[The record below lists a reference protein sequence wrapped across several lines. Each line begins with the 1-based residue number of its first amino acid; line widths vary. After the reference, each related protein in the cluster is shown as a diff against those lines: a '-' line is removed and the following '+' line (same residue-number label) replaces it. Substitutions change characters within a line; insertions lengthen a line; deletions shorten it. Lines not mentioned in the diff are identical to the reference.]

1 MNARKF
7 LFLFLMVLS
16 ACTTAPKQLA
26 PEVALTKISFGSCAH
41 PKFPQP
47 IWSAMQGLHPQVYLA
62 MGDNVYGSSPQDKP
76 LDQAYLKQAQIP
88 EYKHFHDEV
97 PFLGTWDDHDYG
109 QNDGGADNPDKKMAR
124 EEFLKYL
131 PYAKPL
137 VPQNGEGIYHSVQ
150 MGPEGQR
157 INFIFLD
164 TRWFRSPLVIN
175 PKPKSKLDRFLPS
188 PDKTATV
195 LGETQWAWL
204 SEELKRPAD
213 LIVVISSIQLI
224 PNDHKFEK
232 WGNFPLER
240 KRMLELLSLAPHPLI
255 VLSGDRHFAEI
266 SHEIVNKKEILEIT
280 ASSINRAKDIPEEKN
295 IARIG
300 PRFTPENFG
309 WLQIDW
315 SARKY
320 AASIRDVEGKVI
332 TSQVRNF

>member
-1 MNARKF
+1 MTVHKF
-7 LFLFLMVLS
+7 FILFLLVLS
-16 ACTTAPKQLA
+16 ACTTAPKTLMQEE
-26 PEVALTKISFGSCAH
+26 PLTKISFGSCAH

-47 IWSAMQGLHPQVYLA
+47 IWSAIQGLHPQVYLA

-76 LDQAYLKQAQIP
+76 LDQAYLKQALIP
-88 EYKHFHDEV
+88 EYKRFHDEV

-131 PYAKPL
+131 PYTRPI
-137 VPQNGEGIYHSVQ
+137 VPQNGEGVYHSVQ
-150 MGPEGQR
+150 IGPEGKR

-175 PKPKSKLDRFLPS
+175 PKPKSKLDRFIPS
-188 PDKTATV
+188 ADKTATV
-195 LGETQWAWL
+195 LGEAQWTWL
-204 SEELKRPAD
+204 VEELKRPAD
-213 LIVVISSIQLI
+213 LIALISSIQLI
-224 PNDHKFEK
+224 PNEHHFEK

-240 KRMLELLSLAPHPLI
+240 KRLIDLLTQAPHPLL

-266 SHEIVNKKEILEIT
+266 SHLNLRQKEILEVT

-315 SARKY
+315 PARKY
-320 AASIRDVEGKVI
+320 AVSIRDIEGKVI
-332 TSQVRNF
+332 TSQVREF